1 MADDSSINR
10 SETMDFSKLSA
21 VTVTI
26 DGVTVD
32 CYIDADQECEAVM
45 VGDVNIGPLL
55 ETATS
60 GNKAFW
66 DYLDT
71 VIARELHMQRQ
82 QREEDRA
89 CDILADREL
98 DKLCY

>member
-10 SETMDFSKLSA
+10 SEHMDLSKLSPI
-21 VTVTI
+21 TVTI
-26 DGVTVD
+26 DGVTMD
-32 CYIDADQECEAVM
+32 CYINDEQECEAVM

-55 ETATS
+55 DTAGCGS
-60 GNKAFW
+60 GEFW
-66 DYLDT
+66 KYLDK

-89 CDILADREL
+89 EPQMFGLN
-98 DKLCY
+98 KW

>member
-1 MADDSSINR
+1 
-10 SETMDFSKLSA
+10 MDFSKLSA

-26 DGVTVD
+26 DGVTMD
-32 CYIDADQECEAVM
+32 CYLDDDYNCEAVM
-45 VGDVNIGPLL
+45 VGDVNIGHLL

-71 VIARELHMQRQ
+71 VIARELHMHRQ
-82 QREEDRA
+82 QAEEDRA

-98 DKLCY
+98 DLL